1 MANPLLDF
9 VMSLVRDPDAAAQY
23 AADPAGT
30 IHAANLAD
38 VTSADVNALIPVVSE
53 SLSTA
58 MPGTGAESLIGDPAG
73 NIWSSGAATVG
84 IRRIRRPSRRP
95 DHRRRAQHRVERHRA
110 TRRLAARGS
119 RRARRRGSSH
129 GRRISTIRRR
139 SSQAESSMT
148 RRWSARPPT
157 PTGSPSSTTRS
168 TTWTPA
174 IPDSTSLTS
183 PMSTSRTARPPTVA
197 PFSCV
202 KALLTCAK
210 SSHPQRPPNPLMG
223 YPPQSRHGAP

>member
-73 NIWSSGAATVG
+73 NIWSSGAATSAFDAFDDHLAVPTIDDGHSIASNVIEQPADSLHAGVDALDDAGVPMVADVDDPSTQLTGGIIDDAPLVG
-84 IRRIRRPSRRP
+84 EATDTDWQSVV
-95 DHRRRAQHRVERHRA
+95 DDAQHH
-110 TRRLAARGS
+110 LD
-119 RRARRRGSSH
+119 
-129 GRRISTIRRR
+129 
-139 SSQAESSMT
+139 
-148 RRWSARPPT
+148 
-157 PTGSPSSTTRS
+157 TGDTGF
-168 TTWTPA
+168 
-174 IPDSTSLTS
+174 D
-183 PMSTSRTARPPTVA
+183 V
-197 PFSCV
+197 F
-202 KALLTCAK
+202 
-210 SSHPQRPPNPLMG
+210 N
-223 YPPQSRHGAP
+223 